1 MEANQSNIQKSDA
14 NTAQH
19 SVVDNFFS
27 SLKDLSKK
35 LDCDVSILE
44 TKVKSQV
51 SRAVTSTNGEF
62 AAPIADDI
70 HDELTEL
77 SK

>member
-1 MEANQSNIQKSDA
+1 MEANQSAIQGSSA
-14 NTAQH
+14 HTVQN
-19 SVVDNFFS
+19 SVVDKFFS

-35 LDCDVSILE
+35 LDSDVSILE

-51 SRAVTSTNGEF
+51 SRAVTSKNGEF

-70 HDELTEL
+70 HDELTNL
-77 SK
+77 NR

>member
-1 MEANQSNIQKSDA
+1 MEADQSAIQKSSA
-14 NTAQH
+14 LTVQN
-19 SVVDNFFS
+19 SVVDKFFS

-35 LDCDVSILE
+35 LDSDVSILE

-51 SRAVTSTNGEF
+51 SRAVTSKNGEF

-70 HDELTEL
+70 HDELTNL
-77 SK
+77 NR

>member
-1 MEANQSNIQKSDA
+1 MESNQSYVQKSDA

-51 SRAVTSTNGEF
+51 SRAVTSKDGEF

-70 HDELTEL
+70 NDELTDL
-77 SK
+77 NK